1 MAEKPEVQQA
11 IEELGRGFE
20 EFKSTIT
27 EQVDTRA
34 TMEQVDVLVREKI
47 ERLQDTFDE
56 TTQIVERAGQDLK
69 AAGDRIDELETALAR
84 SGHGD
89 SHEEDL
95 ELREA
100 ARELILADAYDSGR
114 KELDLR
120 AEDIEDGDLEATRR
134 YNRHFGTYLR
144 KGQDAF
150 LRRMGPDLE
159 TRLLSVDRDPGG
171 GYWVRPEISNR
182 ITTIVFETS
191 PIRQFAAIEN
201 IGSDS
206 IELIA
211 DENEAGFGWV
221 GEQETRPETTT
232 PDIGKRV
239 IHAHEQYAEPRATQK
254 LLDDA
259 GFDVEG
265 WLAGKVAER
274 FARAEA
280 TAFVTGD
287 GVARPRGFTT
297 YPNGTSTGQIEQIT
311 SATTDVIS
319 HNDVYNLIYAVKSP
333 YLANARF
340 MAARLTI
347 RDFRLLRD
355 ESGGAGLGM
364 WMWQPNFQVG
374 QPQMLGGYPIHQ
386 ADDMAAVAADA
397 LPVAFGDFRAAYTIV
412 DRMGVRTLRDPY
424 TAKPNVKFY
433 TTRRVGG
440 DVVNFEAI
448 KLLITT

>member
-1 MAEKPEVQQA
+1 
-11 IEELGRGFE
+11 
-20 EFKSTIT
+20 
-27 EQVDTRA
+27 
-34 TMEQVDVLVREKI
+34 
-47 ERLQDTFDE
+47 
-56 TTQIVERAGQDLK
+56 
-69 AAGDRIDELETALAR
+69 
-84 SGHGD
+84 
-89 SHEEDL
+89 
-95 ELREA
+95 
-100 ARELILADAYDSGR
+100 
-114 KELDLR
+114 
-120 AEDIEDGDLEATRR
+120 
-134 YNRHFGTYLR
+134 
-144 KGQDAF
+144 
-150 LRRMGPDLE
+150 
-159 TRLLSVDRDPGG
+159 
-171 GYWVRPEISNR
+171 
-182 ITTIVFETS
+182 
-191 PIRQFAAIEN
+191 
-201 IGSDS
+201 
-206 IELIA
+206 
-211 DENEAGFGWV
+211 
-221 GEQETRPETTT
+221 
-232 PDIGKRV
+232 
-239 IHAHEQYAEPRATQK
+239 
-254 LLDDA
+254 
-259 GFDVEG
+259 
-265 WLAGKVAER
+265 
-274 FARAEA
+274 
-280 TAFVTGD
+280 VTGD

-319 HNDVYNLIYAVKSP
+319 HDDVYNLIYSIKSP